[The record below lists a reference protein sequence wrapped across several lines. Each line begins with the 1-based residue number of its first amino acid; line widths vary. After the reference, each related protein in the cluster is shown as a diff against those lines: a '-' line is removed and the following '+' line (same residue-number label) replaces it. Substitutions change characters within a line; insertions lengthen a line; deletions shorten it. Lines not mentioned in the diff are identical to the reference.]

1 MNWDDPLAPLSN
13 PSSAPSKAPVSEEA
27 NPLKDAN
34 SAVSAPA
41 PKPSEA
47 LTAVSGQ
54 EAAIHGQPMHTPA
67 PSELK
72 PVNSDDKRV
81 INGMTDINQLAPFKY
96 PWAWEYFLNAKP

>member
-1 MNWDDPLAPLSN
+1 MQTQLFQHRRLSH
-13 PSSAPSKAPVSEEA
+13 A
-27 NPLKDAN
+27 
-34 SAVSAPA
+34 
-41 PKPSEA
+41 EA

-96 PWAWEYFLNAKP
+96 PMGMGVLPERKP